1 MFACSNCHST
11 KLVCSRVDGE
21 PTWSCSAC
29 GGRAVGFA
37 WLRKEASPI
46 RTLLFWP
53 LRIRA
58 RTALILW
65 IVLQAV
71 GAYEQVAGFT
81 HVAAFAHLGG
91 AGVGLLFWRIFGKD

>member
-1 MFACSNCHST
+1 LHSQVPSIGASGGISGAIVFYGLEFPRAR
-11 KLVCSRVDGE
+11 LVV
-21 PTWSCSAC
+21 
-29 GGRAVGFA
+29 
-37 WLRKEASPI
+37 LI
-46 RTLLFWP
+46 QTLLFWP

-65 IVLQAV
+65 IVLQAA
-71 GAYEQVAGFT
+71 GAYEQMAGFT